1 MRGIIRIDRATF
13 EVLLERLIGYRLEL
27 ERTLIVAE
35 KLMHFLYII
44 GQGSGYRAVAILFKR
59 PLGTISKSF
68 YVSLAAI
75 LSIYLEVVK
84 EPDYTTILYRIAK
97 NSKFFLFFKDCIRA
111 LDSSYIK
118 AYVIG
123 ETKLYRNRKG
133 NLS

>member
-1 MRGIIRIDRATF
+1 
-13 EVLLERLIGYRLEL
+13 
-27 ERTLIVAE
+27 
-35 KLMHFLYII
+35 MHFLYIV
-44 GQGSGYRAVAILFKR
+44 GQGSGYRAVATLFKR

-97 NSKFFLFFKDCIRA
+97 NSKFFPFFKDCIRA

-118 AYVIG
+118 VYVIG

>member
-1 MRGIIRIDRATF
+1 MRIDRATF
-13 EVLLERLIGYRLEL
+13 EALLERLIQHGLEL
-27 ERTLIVAE
+27 ERTLTAAE
-35 KLMHFLYII
+35 KLMHFLYIV
-44 GQGSGYRAVAILFKR
+44 GQGSSYRAVATLFKR
-59 PLGTISKSF
+59 LLGTISDSF

-75 LSIYLEVVK
+75 LSMYLEVVK
-84 EPDYTTILYRIAK
+84 EPDYTAIPHRIAK
-97 NSKFFLFFKDCIRA
+97 NSKFFPFFKDCIGA

>member
-1 MRGIIRIDRATF
+1 MRGIIRINRATF
-13 EVLLERLIGYRLEL
+13 EALLDRLIGYRLEL
-27 ERTLIVAE
+27 EYTLTAAE
-35 KLMHFLYII
+35 KLIHFLYII
-44 GQGSGYRAVAILFKR
+44 GQGSGYRTIVTLFKR
-59 PLGTISKSF
+59 LLGIISDSF
-68 YVSLAAI
+68 YISLAAI

-84 EPDYTTILYRIAK
+84 EPDYIATLYRIAK
-97 NSKFFLFFKDCIRA
+97 NSKFFPFFKDCVRA